1 MADQDI
7 IEELSRYDRDYAP
20 QAGRRPGIDTLAD
33 GDYDF
38 SIQGAIL
45 DRTEKNRE
53 PILKLELKA
62 APGGNVIEHVYFFR
76 TQDAI
81 DRLGADL
88 CTLGFDADQ
97 WTAQNGRRFS
107 AELPAAVA
115 RLTGVRFR
123 GHKTAVQKDGKTFHN
138 LYVNAR
144 LAGTPMP
151 GTAPLPRTPRPAPQ
165 PAIPTG
171 PAQRAWEN
179 AAAGNDSDIPF

>member
-7 IEELSRYDRDYAP
+7 IEELSRYDRDYVP

-38 SIQGAIL
+38 LIQGAIL

-62 APGGNVIEHVYFFR
+62 APGGNVIEHAYFFR
-76 TQDAI
+76 TQDNI

-115 RLTGVRFR
+115 RLTGLRFR
-123 GHKTAVQKDGKTFHN
+123 GHKTTVQKDGKTFHN

-151 GTAPLPRTPRPAPQ
+151 GASGPSRPSRPAPQ
-165 PAIPTG
+165 PV
-171 PAQRAWEN
+171 
-179 AAAGNDSDIPF
+179 AAAPNRDQDIPF

>member
-7 IEELSRYDRDYAP
+7 IDELSRYDQDYVP
-20 QAGRRPGIDTLAD
+20 QAGRRPGLDSLAD

-38 SIQGAIL
+38 AIQGADL
-45 DRTEKNRE
+45 ARTEKTRQ
-53 PILKLELKA
+53 PILRLELKVV
-62 APGGNVIEHVYFFR
+62 PGGQILEHVYFFSEQR
-76 TQDAI
+76 NV

-115 RLTGVRFR
+115 RLTGIRFR
-123 GHKTAVQKDGKTFHN
+123 GHKVTVTKDGKTHHN

-151 GTAPLPRTPRPAPQ
+151 GAAGPPRAPRPVPQ
-165 PAIPTG
+165 PA
-171 PAQRAWEN
+171 
-179 AAAGNDSDIPF
+179 AAAPNRDQDIPF

>member
-1 MADQDI
+1 MSDQDI
-7 IEELSRYDRDYAP
+7 VEELSRYDQDYVP
-20 QAGRRPGIDTLAD
+20 QAGRRPGLDSLAD

-38 SIQGAIL
+38 MIQGADL
-45 DRTEKNRE
+45 SRTEQKRE
-53 PILKLELKA
+53 PILRLELKTLLA
-62 APGGNVIEHVYFFR
+62 GNVIEHVYFFR
-76 TQDAI
+76 TQDNV

-97 WTAQNGRRFS
+97 WTSQNGRRFS

-123 GHKTAVQKDGKTFHN
+123 GHKTTVVKDGKTYHN

-151 GTAPLPRTPRPAPQ
+151 GSSGPPRPSRPAPQ
-165 PAIPTG
+165 PAASTTN
-171 PAQRAWEN
+171 RDEE
-179 AAAGNDSDIPF
+179 IPF